1 MIHVYNI
8 NVRCIPLN
16 GRCRDDGNVSVWT
29 LERSYEVHD
38 VSVPVKTNVW
48 EVGLCQK
55 ILSIIERNRP
65 GLFFLIRP
73 NVFFKVTSCTKHEL
87 IGPFTKKGKS
97 ASLYNYAQ
105 LRRVSHLS
113 TDTNIALP

>member
-1 MIHVYNI
+1 MIYVETFDAL
-8 NVRCIPLN
+8 CIPLN
-16 GRCRDDGNVSVWT
+16 GRCRDAMSLCGL
-29 LERSYEVHD
+29 LERSYEVRD

-48 EVGLCQK
+48 VIGLCQK
-55 ILSIIERNRP
+55 ILSIITRCRP